1 MDRVQRQS
9 EIAEAAANENKD
21 QNEVKLRENFMVQK
35 MWSQYYKMKMNKEM
49 NRSHVI
55 EDAFQRIRSQT
66 AITDVQEIVHKFQT
80 REQTYANLLQAVS
93 EQEQRLEK
101 LRHSTEE
108 KRDFL

>member
-1 MDRVQRQS
+1 
-9 EIAEAAANENKD
+9 
-21 QNEVKLRENFMVQK
+21 

-66 AITDVQEIVHKFQT
+66 AITDVQEIVYKFQT

-101 LRHSTEE
+101 LRQSTEE
-108 KRDFL
+108 KREFLQKL